1 MVHRKWSRTLT
12 HTVTH
17 THTVTYK
24 HTHKNTHTHT
34 HTEPWVHRITWSVWC
49 RVFLSVKRI
58 LSHSLFPGNS
68 HSLWNKRPDD
78 ITFKMPPK
86 TKVDVIFLMEFSLRS
101 TLNKTMERQRWI
113 LEQISFITGV
123 RSLNEEVL
131 KKNLEFF
138 KVPST
143 NVGSTRSKLYVTTY
157 ENI

>member
-1 MVHRKWSRTLT
+1 
-12 HTVTH
+12 
-17 THTVTYK
+17 
-24 HTHKNTHTHT
+24 
-34 HTEPWVHRITWSVWC
+34 
-49 RVFLSVKRI
+49 
-58 LSHSLFPGNS
+58 
-68 HSLWNKRPDD
+68 
-78 ITFKMPPK
+78 MPPK
-86 TKVDVIFLMEFSLRS
+86 TKVDVIFLMEFKSMSDVTNRYVVRSKYVVEVQYESLRS

-143 NVGSTRSKLYVTTY
+143 NVESTRSKLYVTSY